1 MELYNCG
8 VCWNSTRIHQRAF
21 INPALDDS
29 VAYRY
34 YQYHW
39 DRYLSTDAHIVVRA
53 RPAVPLSG
61 QWSAAQQR
69 DSRTD
74 YPYWWFDI
82 LPIDICF
89 SGLAQSILQKKKKYC
104 QHAYNVDVNNY
115 LQRVWQCI
123 FKIIGKRNYYKQ
135 WSVAQNACV
144 KRNNYPDLTR

>member
-34 YQYHW
+34 YRYHW

-53 RPAVPLSG
+53 RPAVPLVPLSG

-89 SGLAQSILQKKKKYC
+89 SGLAQSILQKKKNT
-104 QHAYNVDVNNY
+104 ANTLITLMWIIIYNECGNAFSKLLEKEITINNDQ
-115 LQRVWQCI
+115 LPKTLV
-123 FKIIGKRNYYKQ
+123 
-135 WSVAQNACV
+135 
-144 KRNNYPDLTR
+144 